1 MSDRKRLQDAA
12 DRLSGLRPEKK
23 VKVIGHETIAEES
36 QGVALPGLG
45 KGIKERESVGIIAK
59 NISAVVAPVKG
70 VINQAVVS
78 RAR

>member
-1 MSDRKRLQDAA
+1 M
-12 DRLSGLRPEKK
+12 K
-23 VKVIGHETIAEES
+23 VVGHEAIAQES

-45 KGIKERESVGIIAK
+45 KGIKEGESIGIIAK
-59 NISAVVAPVKG
+59 NISAVVASVEG